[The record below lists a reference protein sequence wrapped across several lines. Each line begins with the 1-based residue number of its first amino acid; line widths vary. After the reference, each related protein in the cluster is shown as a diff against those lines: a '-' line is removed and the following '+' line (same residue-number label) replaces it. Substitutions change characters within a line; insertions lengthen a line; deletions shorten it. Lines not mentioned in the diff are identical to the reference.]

1 VAELADR
8 STLKSNDW
16 YVTAGRQS
24 YSLSVW
30 RRSTDFELDGPM
42 VAPDVAE
49 RIGDDPENVWAVRQK
64 FLRDSETAAKWL
76 IDELAR
82 EPESDTQVSSSDDVP
97 AFSQAITIHSLN
109 VQPMESNSNTPQ
121 GLPLRFRHLAGE
133 LRRASGYTDAGRE
146 FERLLDRVSR
156 VFVDA
161 YGARRLPSPI
171 LETLDKRKSSGL
183 DAFWEYRFALTVVGY
198 WEPYEFVEPREE
210 LDEGT
215 FIGGGR
221 SIFLVPGPVSLVWP
235 GVFENILCDARISD
249 DADVRKI
256 FATALDERRFT
267 IMGYYA
273 TACDLLADWIEN
285 HADDDHDDHGKPD
298 HDDRD
303 GVREPKEIER
313 DHATADPILPP
324 QYDNP
329 IDLEMDEWIYETKQG
344 MTWPQLIK
352 KLADVGPDQKWPIVT
367 TEPQLRTRLKRYY
380 DAVLKTE
387 YVPGERG
394 NPVNKKKAKLKQRSA
409 GKPQA

>member
-1 VAELADR
+1 M
-8 STLKSNDW
+8 
-16 YVTAGRQS
+16 
-24 YSLSVW
+24 SV
-30 RRSTDFELDGPM
+30 
-42 VAPDVAE
+42 
-49 RIGDDPENVWAVRQK
+49 Q
-64 FLRDSETAAKWL
+64 AAKG
-76 IDELAR
+76 LA
-82 EPESDTQVSSSDDVP
+82 
-97 AFSQAITIHSLN
+97 
-109 VQPMESNSNTPQ
+109 
-121 GLPLRFRHLAGE
+121 LRFRHLAGE
-133 LRRASGYTDAGRE
+133 LRRADGHPNADRE
-146 FERLLDRVSR
+146 FERLLLRMTRALRDSFDRR
-156 VFVDA
+156 Q
-161 YGARRLPSPI
+161 LPSPI
-171 LETLDKRKSSGL
+171 LIALDNDKSSGL
-183 DAFWEYRFALTVVGY
+183 NLFWELQLAISVVGY
-198 WEPYEFVEPREE
+198 WDPCVFTEPYE
-210 LDEGT
+210 DCDDNT
-215 FIGGGR
+215 WYGGQR
-221 SIFLVPGPVSLVWP
+221 AVFLKPGPVSSVWP
-235 GVFENILCDARISD
+235 GVFEDILCHDGWCCDEIDLQA
-249 DADVRKI
+249 I
-256 FATALDERRFT
+256 FSMALTEQRFT